1 MECNGTSMDLL
12 TRGMLSHD
20 YASSGSLLLVSRAVA
35 AILRVATIWT
45 ASRIWI
51 WLQRSQSEKD
61 LWHWRVCLKAVG
73 QKMSPSPG
81 TLQTNNSTSH
91 LDKVT
96 WFNGK
101 KMEYQQ
107 HVSTYTVKKI
117 QNTQRSTELITSLGA
132 IPGAGGVQISIGL
145 NSGPAT
151 WVTRT
156 CSGHWTWAGVNPV
169 LMRSSRA
176 ALNFGASIALQLFAP
191 YWFIQVP
198 QVPCQLPATRCH
210 NIDPLIH

>member
-1 MECNGTSMDLL
+1 M
-12 TRGMLSHD
+12 
-20 YASSGSLLLVSRAVA
+20 
-35 AILRVATIWT
+35 
-45 ASRIWI
+45 
-51 WLQRSQSEKD
+51 
-61 LWHWRVCLKAVG
+61 
-73 QKMSPSPG
+73 
-81 TLQTNNSTSH
+81 
-91 LDKVT
+91 
-96 WFNGK
+96 
-101 KMEYQQ
+101 YQPTQ
-107 HVSTYTVKKI
+107 WNKI

-176 ALNFGASIALQLFAP
+176 ALNFGASIALQLYAP

-198 QVPCQLPATRCH
+198 QVPCQLPEKKDATTLIRWARIKLKIR
-210 NIDPLIH
+210 IDEARADTWAYVYIWLYMCDNANVLHPVQSS